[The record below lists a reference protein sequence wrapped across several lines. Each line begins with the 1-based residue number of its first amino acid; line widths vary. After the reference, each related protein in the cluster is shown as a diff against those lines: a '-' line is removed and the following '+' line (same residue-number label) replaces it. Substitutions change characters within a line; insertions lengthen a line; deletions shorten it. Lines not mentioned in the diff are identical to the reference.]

1 MGANMRDGAAGRRA
15 LGCCYPCGV
24 GNSVMLRKT
33 TMIALATAALW
44 SMVLPQSALA
54 GCGVVPCSAG
64 YGTYPPYPGPFPD
77 PYSRAYFHGC
87 GGCYVYRRPVL
98 GLNGWQTRTVQV
110 CD

>member
-1 MGANMRDGAAGRRA
+1 
-15 LGCCYPCGV
+15 
-24 GNSVMLRKT
+24 MLRK
-33 TMIALATAALW
+33 TMIALATATLW

-54 GCGVVPCSAG
+54 RCGFGPCDG

-87 GGCYVYRRPVL
+87 GVGCYLIRRPVL
-98 GLNGWQTRTVQV
+98 GLYGWQTRTVQV

>member
-1 MGANMRDGAAGRRA
+1 
-15 LGCCYPCGV
+15 
-24 GNSVMLRKT
+24 MLRKA
-33 TMIALATAALW
+33 MIAVAAATLW

-54 GCGVVPCSAG
+54 WCGFGQCSG
-64 YGTYPPYPGPFPD
+64 YGMYPPYPGPFPD

-87 GGCYVYRRPVL
+87 GGCYVIRRPVL